1 MARWRALPAGLDP
14 AVAKLVVRLRKLKD
28 VSGDTLPELA
38 ARTGYSVSSWERY
51 LGGRTLPP
59 RDAVEKLAD
68 AVGADSVRLL
78 ALHETAE
85 EAWRG
90 RAPGGAVAEAEPS
103 DREQPDAEQAEG
115 EHTLGGRSLGE
126 GPGEPVDAEGASSL
140 RLRRPTR
147 QSLLSGAVGAVAG
160 AGVALL
166 VVLPTRGGPA
176 PANRPLA
183 VSTHRVTYSC
193 VYTRRAGL
201 WYAGNS
207 TTTTRQLTVDT
218 WGPDVAELQCLLQ
231 RQGITPG
238 GVDGAFGPLT
248 ETAVIR
254 AQKAH
259 HLDVD
264 GEVGPQTWAALR
276 Q

>member
-38 ARTGYSVSSWERY
+38 ARTGYSASSWERY
-51 LGGRTLPP
+51 LGGRALPP

-78 ALHETAE
+78 AFHETAE

-90 RAPGGAVAEAEPS
+90 RAPGGAVAGAEPP
-103 DREQPDAEQAEG
+103 DREEPDAEQGEG
-115 EHTLGGRSLGE
+115 VHVEGVRPLGE
-126 GPGEPVDAEGASSL
+126 SSLVEGVDAEGASGF
-140 RLRRPTR
+140 RGRPTR
-147 QSLLSGAVGAVAG
+147 QSLLSGTVGAVAG

-183 VSTHRVTYSC
+183 VSTHRDTYSC
-193 VYTRRAGL
+193 VYTQRAGL

-207 TTTTRQLTVDT
+207 TTTTRQLVVDT

-238 GVDGAFGPLT
+238 GIDGAFGPLT
-248 ETAVIR
+248 EAAVIR

-264 GEVGPQTWAALR
+264 GQVGPQTWTALR